1 VFFEFSQPIIQFMLP
16 LTNVFHSIIL
26 NQMVY
31 YSTTL
36 DNTFS
41 ALSDPTRR
49 AIISK
54 LADGEIPIM
63 EIAAP
68 FDMSLPAVTKHIRI
82 LEEAGLVIQRKQGRV
97 RYCRLNAK
105 PLRDAAQW
113 LVFYQKFWD
122 AKLDSLANFLEA
134 DLNQDGKK

>member
-1 VFFEFSQPIIQFMLP
+1 
-16 LTNVFHSIIL
+16 
-26 NQMVY
+26 MVY

-36 DNTFS
+36 DHTFS

-54 LADGEIPIM
+54 LAEGEIPIM
-63 EIAAP
+63 EIASP

-82 LEEAGLVIQRKQGRV
+82 LEEAGLVIRRKQGRV

-105 PLRDAAQW
+105 PLRAAAKW
-113 LVFYQKFWD
+113 LAFYQKFWD
-122 AKLDSLANFLEA
+122 AKLDSLANFLES
-134 DLNQDGKK
+134 DSDQDG

>member
-1 VFFEFSQPIIQFMLP
+1 
-16 LTNVFHSIIL
+16 
-26 NQMVY
+26 MVY

-36 DNTFS
+36 DGTFS
-41 ALSDPTRR
+41 ALADPTRR

-54 LADGEIPIM
+54 LAEGEMPIM

-82 LEEAGLVIQRKQGRV
+82 LEAAGLVTRRKQGRV

-105 PLRDAAQW
+105 PLREAAEW
-113 LVFYQKFWD
+113 LAFYQRFWD
-122 AKLDSLANFLEA
+122 ARLDSLAGFLES
-134 DLNQDGKK
+134 DSDREGEE

>member
-1 VFFEFSQPIIQFMLP
+1 
-16 LTNVFHSIIL
+16 
-26 NQMVY
+26 MVN

-36 DNTFS
+36 DQTFS

-63 EIAAP
+63 EIASP

-82 LEEAGLVIQRKQGRV
+82 LEEAGLVIRRKQGRV

-134 DLNQDGKK
+134 DPNQGGKK